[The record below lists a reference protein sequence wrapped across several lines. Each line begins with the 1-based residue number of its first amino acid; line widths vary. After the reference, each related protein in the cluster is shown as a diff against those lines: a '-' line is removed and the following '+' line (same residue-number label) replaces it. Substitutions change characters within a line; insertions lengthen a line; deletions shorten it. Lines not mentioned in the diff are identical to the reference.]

1 MAYRLDELR
10 NVNILKRDLNKK
22 LLRYTHLEDKNI
34 TIDENS
40 ISHEEIVFLFL

>member
-1 MAYRLDELR
+1 MAYRLDELK

-22 LLRYTHLEDKNI
+22 LLEMFLEIKNI